1 MKKAIVISLVLVML
15 VTGVPI
21 LMGMSGMGTCAECG
35 PAVLLA
41 SCAAAILVGG
51 VLLLQSR
58 PALRMRFNL
67 ALLPGPYYGQAL
79 ERPPQLV

>member
-1 MKKAIVISLVLVML
+1 MIFLVLVML
-15 VTGVPI
+15 VTGIPI
-21 LMGMSGMGTCAECG
+21 LMGMSDMGTCDECG

-51 VLLLQSR
+51 VLLSESR
-58 PALRMRFNL
+58 HAMRVRFNL
-67 ALLPGPYYGQAL
+67 ALLPGRHYWQAL

>member
-1 MKKAIVISLVLVML
+1 MIFLVLVML

-21 LMGMSGMGTCAECG
+21 LMGMSDMGTCDECG

-41 SCAAAILVGG
+41 SCAAAILAGAL
-51 VLLLQSR
+51 LLLQSR
-58 PALRMRFNL
+58 PAFRLRYNL
-67 ALLPGPYYGQAL
+67 ALLPGPHYGQAL